1 MPSLCQL
8 ASVQFGKTLRSIAE
22 SIRNWCILER
32 NEGKRTKTL
41 KTCGAKGDKF
51 PPFVRSWSITNAVI
65 IEHRNLTQVR
75 NKPNRMEIRI
85 NGKLDLNLPQTLKK
99 KK

>member
-1 MPSLCQL
+1 M
-8 ASVQFGKTLRSIAE
+8 
-22 SIRNWCILER
+22 ER

-85 NGKLDLNLPQTLKK
+85 NGKLDLNLPQTFKK